1 MANRKKSSF
10 LERLTGISDE
20 EVNNGHSVFEDDL
33 DAAAASRL
41 KVDDGDSKQN
51 VDDRVDDHVDDHKA
65 SEKRAKKRVSSEM
78 AEGLNEEGQL
88 TLDVYQTPGEIV
100 IKSTIAGV
108 APEDLDIS
116 ITNDMVI
123 IKGERKNN
131 EEVKTE
137 DYYYQECYWG
147 KFSRSVIL
155 PVDVDPDKSKA
166 VLKNGILTIRLPK
179 IEKVKTKK
187 IKVVGE

>member
-20 EVNNGHSVFEDDL
+20 EIDNGHSVFEDDSG
-33 DAAAASRL
+33 AAAASHL
-41 KVDDGDSKQN
+41 KVDDGGSKQN
-51 VDDRVDDHVDDHKA
+51 VDDRVDDHKV
-65 SEKRAKKRVSSEM
+65 SEQRAKKRVSSEM
-78 AEGLNEEGQL
+78 TEGLDEEGQL

-123 IKGERKNN
+123 IKGERKNS